1 MKTREY
7 SIRARG
13 INDLNN
19 RPDIWEQLR
28 SLTVAIEEKML
39 AKRRSPYMGIAFLP
53 ITLMSP
59 VFDVVNGGQKT
70 LTTLHELWSS

>member
-13 INDLNN
+13 INDLND

-28 SLTVAIEEKML
+28 SLTVAIEKKML
-39 AKRRSPYMGIAFLP
+39 AKRRSPYMGNSFLLP
-53 ITLMSP
+53 NILVS
-59 VFDVVNGGQKT
+59 DGEISVVKSEICQHIET
-70 LTTLHELWSS
+70 S